1 MRNVCLILILLI
13 VMFGTLIRNYNIENK
28 GLFFYDEGIYVCSA
42 KAKYLNF
49 ADKFGIKEKITE
61 KEAVLKQHIGNVSPN
76 FTTGSKVGF
85 VFFVFLSFL
94 LFGINAYSSLIVS
107 VFFGALTILLVYLIA
122 RRIYNEN
129 IALLSALI
137 LAVSSMHIMYSRC
150 GLPQVTSIFF
160 LFLGFYFYVVFLGNK
175 KYVYSVLCAL
185 TIGFAF
191 TVHYNLLLMLP
202 LFLFFEILR
211 IFFVDK
217 KENKKYIKLAAFTAS
232 LVLPVIF
239 WQAVTTLDHI
249 FKLGFYPLTYF
260 GELKISFTAIAEQAK
275 NKIDP
280 FFSLFYFQKMEGWII
295 FIFFIFGVI
304 SLIKKLRKNFN
315 MTEFVLIVLALFPIA
330 WYGFYPHLRV
340 LRSFSPVL
348 PAMAIVVSYKIITF
362 CFWEK
367 IKSFGKL
374 LAVVFAAV
382 ILAIGYFNFTPILEL
397 KSSYGEVVKYLYENN
412 VGANGHSASLRTSRS
427 PLLLSYVDE
436 MYPIFAYYMGDDV
449 IAINKLEEIK
459 KYGEAK
465 TLVNIF
471 AYNKQLENEKTYKVF
486 KQVSFSAHNA
496 EGGSKDKYITK
507 NIPTQDI
514 NLYQV
519 RGLASKL

>member
-1 MRNVCLILILLI
+1 MKKINFCLIFILLI

-28 GLFFYDEGIYVCSA
+28 GIFFYDEGIYVCSA

-49 ADKFGIKEKITE
+49 ADKFEIKEKITE
-61 KEAVLKQHIGNVSPN
+61 KDAVLKQHIGKESPN

-129 IALLSALI
+129 TALLAALI

-150 GLPQVTSIFF
+150 GLPQSASIFF

-185 TIGFAF
+185 SIGFAF
-191 TVHYNLLLMLP
+191 TVHYNLLLCLP

-217 KENKKYIKLAAFTAS
+217 KENKKYVKLAAFTAA

-239 WQAVTTLDHI
+239 WQAITALDHI

-295 FIFFIFGVI
+295 FVFFIFGVI
-304 SLIKKLRKNFN
+304 SLIKKIRRNFN
-315 MTEFVLIVLALFPIA
+315 MAEFVLITLALFPIV

-367 IKSFGKL
+367 IKSFDRL
-374 LAVVFAAV
+374 SAVVFTAA
-382 ILAIGYFNFTPILEL
+382 ILVIGYFNFMPILEL
-397 KSSYGEVVKYLYENN
+397 KSSYGEMVKYLYENKQ
-412 VGANGHSASLRTSRS
+412 TK
-427 PLLLSYVDE
+427 LLSYVDE
-436 MYPIFAYYMGDDV
+436 MYPVFAYYMGDDV
-449 IAINKLEEIK
+449 IPINAVEAGLVPALNGA
-459 KYGEAK
+459 YPDAK

-471 AYNKQLENEKTYKVF
+471 TYNKQLENEKPYKVF
-486 KQVSFSAHNA
+486 KQMSFSAHNA

-519 RGLASKL
+519 RGLAQKL